1 MSCPLH
7 ISLKSIRTELL
18 QQLQNLQ
25 GAPSIQM
32 QVVPPAYERVVQNP
46 DGDPDEKGGGDTG
59 KQKKTHGSE
68 LYDNVD

>member
-1 MSCPLH
+1 
-7 ISLKSIRTELL
+7 
-18 QQLQNLQ
+18 
-25 GAPSIQM
+25 M